1 MKTSFAILSSCV
13 LLSLQHPSPA
23 AAQAET
29 PEFRK
34 CMDAVDLGAF
44 KNTQWAACYEAELK
58 RQDRALNTAY
68 QQIQKQAAPDLKQA
82 LTKGQRAWL
91 AYRDAWCAYEEQT
104 PVAPGGMVNKMAC
117 LVDLTIAQIK
127 RLKESSAD

>member
-1 MKTSFAILSSCV
+1 MKTSLAPVLVCVFLSTQ
-13 LLSLQHPSPA
+13 LTGPA
-23 AAQAET
+23 KADGET

-44 KNTQWAACYEAELK
+44 KNSQWASCYEAELK
-58 RQDRALNTAY
+58 RQDRALNAVY
-68 QQIQKQAAPDLKQA
+68 QQIQKQASPELKQS

-104 PVAPGGMVNKMAC
+104 PVAPGGIVNKMAC
-117 LVDLTIAQIK
+117 LVDVTIAQIK
-127 RLKESSAD
+127 RLKDSSAD